1 MQLIISWTS
10 EVFEMTLTKLGSLTM
25 FWEKLVWVSANIKK
39 YLYNKLKRQDLL
51 LEILFYST

>member
-39 YLYNKLKRQDLL
+39 YLYNKLKRQDLR